1 MLSLRAATTAAISLT
16 LILAGAAPAAAA
28 DADPDVTGPTASIET
43 SWPHV
48 VGKGSHT
55 VYASVNDPAGV
66 DRMEWWVDGA
76 SRSQT
81 DRLDYDF
88 GTRQRSL
95 VAELHAWDKLG
106 NKSVTPYPIT
116 VDALAPQV
124 VSFTPTANKLVRG
137 YELTATLRVSD
148 QSAVFH
154 ILPLS
159 GATEGRTMVTQLTAK
174 FPLPTEGKHNL
185 PWYVTDIWGNAANI
199 GQPVIADNIK
209 PKLTMAKAPS
219 NKAKVKG
226 TVGILA
232 TAGDKYG
239 IARVELLVNG
249 KLTSTDPTAAYQF
262 SINTTKY
269 GKTIK
274 VQLRAYDK
282 AGNAITTPTRTWY
295 R

>member
-1 MLSLRAATTAAISLT
+1 LFSLRAATTAAISVT
-16 LILAGAAPAAAA
+16 LIVTGASPAVA
-28 DADPDVTGPTASIET
+28 DDPDVTGPTASIET
-43 SWPHV
+43 SWPNV

-55 VYASVNDPAGV
+55 VWASVTDPAGV
-66 DRMEWWVDGA
+66 ERVEWWADGA
-76 SRSQT
+76 PRSLT

-95 VAELHAWDKLG
+95 VVELHAWDKLG
-106 NKSVTPYPIT
+106 NKSVTTYPVT
-116 VDALAPQV
+116 VDATPPQV
-124 VSFTPTANKLVRG
+124 VSFIPVANKLVRG
-137 YELTATLRVSD
+137 TELAATLRVSD

-159 GATEGRTMVTQLTAK
+159 GPTEGRTMVTQLTAK

-185 PWYVTDIWGNAANI
+185 PWYVVDVWGNWANL
-199 GQPVIADNIK
+199 GQPVIADSIK

-226 TVGILA
+226 KVGILA
-232 TAGDKYG
+232 TASDKYG
-239 IARVELLVNG
+239 VARVELLVNG

-262 SINTTKY
+262 SIDTAKY

-282 AGNAITTPTRTWY
+282 AGNVITTPLRTWY